1 MPSDGEQIVGT
12 VIESD
17 GNEVPVPVSA
27 VTPLFSDALS
37 ALLYGKGAGDEL
49 RVEEHEPDGILRL
62 RVKLFEEDAW
72 KGGLMIGTVNS
83 DPDAL
88 MLTPG
93 PVWYLPEAEGAP
105 YGVLMVDSMDRL
117 QPVEGEPLEKR
128 VEPAT
133 GDHRPDRIAVYL
145 NDEPLSILSLIVS
158 VAFARGTIAAYE
170 KIRRETQKREP
181 RTHDVQALLT
191 EVNTDPITNAV
202 MSRVG
207 KSAIGPLG
215 YWDED
220 GTEIYTGNG
229 GHATVTLSTE
239 VDGASMESPFD
250 LYGLNERDRFWYD
263 LATTLFFSGQE
274 EVTGAQILRL
284 CGYKNPYNKSS
295 YLVMNEAVA
304 SFFKGMR
311 TLVGINTSEER
322 RNERRKNSEILET
335 IDVTPLFGVRITL
348 EKRAMWHTVKGENG
362 ERKEKQ
368 EVIYDFTL
376 SLDGKTP
383 NQAFPLSAYAR
394 SRSMLARIYR
404 DEYEFK
410 TVKPSLEARQVWY
423 YILRRVHS
431 GISNSVNIESMWA
444 NLAFPEPKVAEVK
457 KNGEKRS
464 EKEVARARKDAIT
477 KQRGRVLATVEKMLD
492 EFTERGKIAGWRYT
506 VDKKTGVSKS
516 LTILPNSGQ
525 EKPVPRSRTRR
536 RTAEKGR

>member
-1 MPSDGEQIVGT
+1 MPSDGEQIAGT
-12 VIESD
+12 FIEEGGREVSVTVEAVNAEIESAL
-17 GNEVPVPVSA
+17 SA
-27 VTPLFSDALS
+27 VTF
-37 ALLYGKGAGDEL
+37 GEGAGDEL
-49 RVEEHEPDGILRL
+49 RVEEREPDGLLRL
-62 RVKLFEEDAW
+62 RVKLFEEDAG
-72 KGGLMIGTVNS
+72 KDGLMLGTVNS
-83 DPDAL
+83 DGGAL

-93 PVWYLPEAEGAP
+93 PVWYLPKAEGAP
-105 YGVLMVDSMDRL
+105 QGVLMVDSMDRL

-145 NDEPLSILSLIVS
+145 DDEPLSILSLIVS

>member
-37 ALLYGKGAGDEL
+37 DLIYGKGAGDEL
-49 RVEEHEPDGILRL
+49 RVEEREPDGLLRL
-62 RVKLFEEDAW
+62 RVKLFEEDAG
-72 KGGLMIGTVNS
+72 KDGLMLGTVNS
-83 DPDAL
+83 DGGAL

-93 PVWYLPEAEGAP
+93 PVWYLPKAEGAP
-105 YGVLMVDSMDRL
+105 HGVLMVDSMDRL

-145 NDEPLSILSLIVS
+145 DDEPLSILSLIVS